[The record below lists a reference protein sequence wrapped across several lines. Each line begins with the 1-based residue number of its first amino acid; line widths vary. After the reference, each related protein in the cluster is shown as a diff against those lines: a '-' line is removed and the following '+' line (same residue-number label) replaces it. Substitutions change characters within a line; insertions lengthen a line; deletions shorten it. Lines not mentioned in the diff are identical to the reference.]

1 MSEENNRQ
9 DVSLEETFEQIEA
22 IINQMEQTDVSL
34 EDSFK
39 LYQSG
44 IEKLKTCNEL
54 LDSVEKKMLVMK
66 ENGELTEF

>member
-1 MSEENNRQ
+1 MSEENKRPS
-9 DVSLEETFEQIEA
+9 VSLEETFEQIEA

-34 EDSFK
+34 EDSFR

>member
-1 MSEENNRQ
+1 MSEENSRPN
-9 DVSLEETFEQIEA
+9 VSLEETFEQIEA

-34 EDSFK
+34 EDSFR